1 MHNSSSQLRSPQQIQ
16 TKDSKGQIT
25 LVAYILQQL
34 LTRSAQRYPE
44 KMAVWAR
51 KRSLTYRELDER
63 STQLA
68 HLLRQRGLKKGDRV
82 GIFFPK
88 CVESLVC
95 MFGVLKAGG
104 VYVPLDPQAPADR
117 VGYIIENCGIRV
129 LLTSKERR
137 GALTPETIASLE
149 YCVMTDDSGS
159 NGSGNKVVPWAM
171 LGEFP
176 KSPAPPVTLTE
187 TDLAYILY
195 TSGSTGRPKGVML
208 SHQNAL
214 TFVEWCA
221 EKFQV
226 RPEDRLSNHAPL
238 HFDLS
243 VFDVYNAMEAGATV
257 YLVTEDL
264 ALFPTTLAN
273 FIEAQQITIWYSVPS
288 ALMLLLLHANMK
300 AEKLP
305 HLRIVL
311 FAGEVFPMKYLRQLA
326 DLLPSVELFNLYGP
340 TETNVC
346 TYYHVERERLAGM
359 EKLPIGIACENTE
372 VFAVN
377 DQDQIVTAPGESGE
391 LYVRGPG
398 VTYGY
403 WADVEKTRKMVVPN
417 RFQAHFN
424 ENMYRTGDLV
434 TLAEDGN
441 YYFQGRRDSQI
452 KSRGYR
458 IELGDI
464 ESALLSHPGVREAA
478 AIAIPDE
485 LVGNRIKAVVAAH
498 EAQELKITE
507 LQQFC
512 GTIIPKYMIPEQIEF
527 LEALPKTS
535 TGKIDRVSLAK
546 AAVVNELAKV

>member
-1 MHNSSSQLRSPQQIQ
+1 
-16 TKDSKGQIT
+16 
-25 LVAYILQQL
+25 VAYILQQL
-34 LTRSAQRYPE
+34 LTRSAAKYPE
-44 KMAVWAR
+44 KPAVWAR
-51 KRSLTYRELDER
+51 NRSLTYRQLDER

-104 VYVPLDPQAPADR
+104 VYVPLDPQQPADR
-117 VGYIIENCGIRV
+117 IGYIIGNCGIRV
-129 LLTSKERR
+129 LLTNKERR
-137 GALTPETIASLE
+137 AALGMDFVNTLD
-149 YCVMTDDSGS
+149 YCVMVDDSGS

-171 LGEFP
+171 LGEYP
-176 KSPAPPVTLTE
+176 ASPASELALTE

-214 TFVEWCA
+214 TFIEWCA
-221 EKFQV
+221 EKFHMTA
-226 RPEDRLSNHAPL
+226 EDRVSNHAPL

-264 ALFPTTLAN
+264 ALFPASLAK
-273 FIEAQQITIWYSVPS
+273 FIEEQRITVWYSVPS
-288 ALMLLLLHANMK
+288 ALMLLLLHANLTP
-300 AEKLP
+300 EKIP
-305 HLRIVL
+305 HLRTIL

-326 DLLPSVELFNLYGP
+326 ELLPNVELFNLYGP

-346 TYYHVERERLAGM
+346 TYYKVERERLATLD
-359 EKLPIGIACENTE
+359 KLPIGIACENTE

-377 DQDQIVTAPGESGE
+377 DQDQIVTTPGEGGE
-391 LYVRGPG
+391 LYVRGPA

-403 WADVEKTRKMVVPN
+403 WADAEKTAKMVVPN
-417 RFQAHFN
+417 RFQKNFN

-458 IELGDI
+458 IELGEI
-464 ESALLSHPGVREAA
+464 ESALLSHPNVREAA
-478 AIAIPDE
+478 AVAIPDD

-498 EAQELKITE
+498 QDRELKVAE

-512 GTIIPKYMIPEQIEF
+512 GTRIPKYMIPEQIEF
-527 LEALPKTS
+527 CESLPKTS
-535 TGKIDRVSLAK
+535 TGKIDRVRLTQEPQLAK
-546 AAVVNELAKV
+546 A

>member
-1 MHNSSSQLRSPQQIQ
+1 
-16 TKDSKGQIT
+16 
-25 LVAYILQQL
+25 VAYILQQL
-34 LTRSAQRYPE
+34 LTRSAALHPE

-51 KRSLTYRELDER
+51 NRALTYRELDER
-63 STQLA
+63 SNQLA

-104 VYVPLDPQAPADR
+104 VYVPLDPQAPAER

-129 LLTSKERR
+129 LLTNKERR
-137 GALTPETIASLE
+137 TGLGTDIVNKVD

-159 NGSGNKVVPWAM
+159 NGSGNKVVPWVM
-171 LGEFP
+171 LSEY
-176 KSPAPPVTLTE
+176 PASWVPDITLTE
-187 TDLAYILY
+187 SDLAYILY

-221 EKFQV
+221 EKFKI
-226 RPEDRLSNHAPL
+226 RSEDRLSNHAPL

-243 VFDVYNAMEAGATV
+243 VFDVYNAIEAGATV
-257 YLVTEDL
+257 YLVTEDM

-273 FIEAQQITIWYSVPS
+273 FIETQQITVWYSVPS
-288 ALMLLLLHANMK
+288 ALMLLLLHANLK
-300 AEKLP
+300 AERAS
-305 HLRIVL
+305 HLRTIL
-311 FAGEVFPMKYLRQLA
+311 FAGEVFPMKYLQQLA
-326 DLLPSVELFNLYGP
+326 ELFPRVDLYNLYGP

-346 TYYHVERERLAGM
+346 TYYRVERERLSGM
-359 EKLPIGIACENTE
+359 DKLPIGIACENTE

-377 DQDQIVTAPGESGE
+377 DQDQLVTRPEEVGE
-391 LYVRGPG
+391 LYVRGPA

-403 WADVEKTRKMVVPN
+403 WADPEKTKKMVVPN
-417 RFQAHFN
+417 RFQPNFN

-434 TLAEDGN
+434 SMAEDGN
-441 YYFQGRRDSQI
+441 YYFLGRRDSQI

-458 IELGDI
+458 IELGEI

-478 AIAIPDE
+478 AVAIPDD
-485 LVGNRIKAVVAAH
+485 LIGNRIKAVVAAH
-498 EAQELKITE
+498 EAQSLKIAE

-512 GTIIPKYMIPEQIEF
+512 ATRIPKYMIPELIEF
-527 LEALPKTS
+527 CDSLPKTS
-535 TGKIDRVSLAK
+535 TGKIDRVRLAQDSR
-546 AAVVNELAKV
+546 N

>member
-1 MHNSSSQLRSPQQIQ
+1 
-16 TKDSKGQIT
+16 
-25 LVAYILQQL
+25 VAYILQQL
-34 LTRSAQRYPE
+34 LTRSAALYPE
-44 KMAVWAR
+44 KTAVWAR

-88 CVESLVC
+88 CVESVVC

-104 VYVPLDPQAPADR
+104 VYVPLDPQAPGER
-117 VGYIIENCGIRV
+117 IGYIIGNCGIRV
-129 LLTSKERR
+129 LLTNKERR
-137 GALTPETIASLE
+137 AALPAEVLGSLD
-149 YCVMTDDSGS
+149 YCVMTDDSGA

-171 LGEFP
+171 LGEFLA
-176 KSPAPPVTLTE
+176 SAAPEVVLTE

-221 EKFQV
+221 EKFKI
-226 RPEDRLSNHAPL
+226 RAEDRLSNHAPL

-243 VFDVYNAMEAGATV
+243 VFDVYNAIEAGATV

-264 ALFPTTLAN
+264 ALFPTSLAD
-273 FIEAQQITIWYSVPS
+273 FIENQRITVWYSVPS

-305 HLRIVL
+305 HLRTIL

-326 DLLPSVELFNLYGP
+326 ELLPSVDLYNLYGP

-346 TYYHVERERLAGM
+346 TYYRVERQRLAGM
-359 EKLPIGIACENTE
+359 DKLPIGVACENTE

-377 DQDQIVTAPGESGE
+377 DQDQIVTTPGEGGE
-391 LYVRGPG
+391 LYVRGPA

-403 WADVEKTRKMVVPN
+403 WADAEKTKKMVVPN
-417 RFQAHFN
+417 RFQPNFN

-434 TLAEDGN
+434 TLAKDGN

-498 EAQELKITE
+498 EAQPLKIAE

-512 GTIIPKYMIPEQIEF
+512 ATRIPRYMIPEQIEF
-527 LEALPKTS
+527 CESLPKTS
-535 TGKIDRVSLAK
+535 TGKIDRVRLAQ
-546 AAVVNELAKV
+546 ASVN

>member
-1 MHNSSSQLRSPQQIQ
+1 M
-16 TKDSKGQIT
+16 
-25 LVAYILQQL
+25 AYILQQL
-34 LTRSAQRYPE
+34 LTRSAAKYAD

-68 HLLRQRGLKKGDRV
+68 HLLRARGLKKGDRV

-88 CVESLVC
+88 ALESLVC

-104 VYVPLDPQAPADR
+104 VYVPLDPQAPGER
-117 VGYIIENCGIRV
+117 IGYIISNCGIRL
-129 LLTSKERR
+129 LLTTKERHA
-137 GALTPETIASLE
+137 ALPAEVVESLD

-159 NGSGNKVVPWAM
+159 NGSGKKIVPWAM
-171 LGEFP
+171 LGEYP
-176 KSPAPPVTLTE
+176 PSPAPEIVMTE

-221 EKFQV
+221 EKFQI
-226 RPEDRLSNHAPL
+226 RAEDRLSNHAPL

-264 ALFPTTLAN
+264 ALFPTTLAQ
-273 FIEAQQITIWYSVPS
+273 FIEQQQITVWYSVPS

-300 AEKLP
+300 AEKIP
-305 HLRIVL
+305 QLRTIL
-311 FAGEVFPMKYLRQLA
+311 FAGEVFPMKYLKQLA
-326 DLLPSVELFNLYGP
+326 ELLPNVELYNLYGP

-346 TYYHVERERLAGM
+346 TYYRVERARLAGM
-359 EKLPIGIACENTE
+359 DKLPIGIACENTE

-377 DQDQIVTAPGESGE
+377 DHDHIVTKVGEQGE
-391 LYVRGPG
+391 LYVRGPA

-403 WADVEKTRKMVVPN
+403 WADPEKTKKMVVPN
-417 RFQAHFN
+417 RFQPNFN
-424 ENMYRTGDLV
+424 ENIYRTGDLV

-458 IELGDI
+458 IELGEI

-478 AIAIPDE
+478 AVAIPDD
-485 LVGNRIKAVVAAH
+485 LIGNRIVAIVSAH
-498 EAQELKITE
+498 EAQQLKVAE

-512 GTIIPKYMIPEQIEF
+512 ATRIPKYMIPEQIQF
-527 LEALPKTS
+527 LDVLPKTS
-535 TGKIDRVSLAK
+535 TGKIDRVRLAQ
-546 AAVVNELAKV
+546 ASN